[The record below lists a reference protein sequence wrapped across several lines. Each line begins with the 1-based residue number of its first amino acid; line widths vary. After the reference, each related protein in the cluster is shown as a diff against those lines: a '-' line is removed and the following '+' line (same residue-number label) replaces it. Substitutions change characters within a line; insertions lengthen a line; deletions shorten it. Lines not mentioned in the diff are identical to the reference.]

1 VQDSYTK
8 FIIQTKIATS
18 KDDIWYDYDD
28 YPDTLE
34 EAQEAMEFYRGVH
47 KKTHVFRIVK
57 RDYETIDTIIEE
69 KASSSSLDELLS

>member
-1 VQDSYTK
+1 MK
-8 FIIQTKIATS
+8 LATS
-18 KDDIWYDYDD
+18 VHDAWYDYDD
-28 YPDTLE
+28 YPETLE

-69 KASSSSLDELLS
+69 RASSSSSDELLS